1 VRKTLMLSVILLIA
15 TVSLPA
21 QDSAN
26 TTGKTGDL
34 ITVEGCLQHAE
45 GQYTLVDSTNTL
57 HHLTGGGS
65 KLGHL
70 IGREVEVTGKL
81 GTRTLDT
88 TAQGTASNVVIQQI
102 IAVKSVKQTADT
114 CK

>member
-1 VRKTLMLSVILLIA
+1 MRKTLMISVILLIGA
-15 TVSLPA
+15 VSLPA
-21 QDSAN
+21 QNSDN

-45 GQYTLVDSTNTL
+45 GQYTLVDNTNTL

-88 TAQGTASNVVIQQI
+88 TAQGTASSVVIQQI
-102 IAVKSVKQTADT
+102 IAVKSVKQIADT